1 MKKVIYRIF
10 DIFITIW
17 DKVALLS
24 ALGLLLILVVTMID
38 VCIRPFDRSVKGSM
52 ELVMAL
58 ITVVA
63 FFGFGKAVLE
73 DAFIKVEI
81 FKFGKLE
88 FAIKIL
94 IEVLHFAIFA
104 FVTYYCFEQSLVGL
118 KMGTS
123 SQLLDI
129 PRWPFQMLSGFAFGM
144 AALCIPL
151 KFYIDAEKR
160 KAVSKD
166 E

>member
-52 ELVMAL
+52 ELVWL
-58 ITVVA
+58 LLPLLLSSVRKGCI
-63 FFGFGKAVLE
+63 GRR
-73 DAFIKVEI
+73 IYQSRN

-123 SQLLDI
+123 SSFSISPDGRSRCCPALLSEWQ
-129 PRWPFQMLSGFAFGM
+129 RFAYRSNFT
-144 AALCIPL
+144 
-151 KFYIDAEKR
+151 
-160 KAVSKD
+160 
-166 E
+166 

>member
-1 MKKVIYRIF
+1 MKKVIFKIF
-10 DIFITIW
+10 DFFVFFW
-17 DKVALLS
+17 DKVAILS
-24 ALGLLLILVVTMID
+24 AIGLFGILAVTLTD
-38 VCIRPFDRSVKGSM
+38 VAIRPFSNSVKGSM
-52 ELVMAL
+52 ELVIAL

-63 FFGFGKAVLE
+63 FFGFGKAVL
-73 DAFIKVEI
+73 DDSFIKVEI
-81 FKFGKLE
+81 FSFGKAE
-88 FAIKIL
+88 FVKNIV
-94 IEVLHFAIFA
+94 IETLHFVLFA
-104 FVTYYCFEQSLVGL
+104 FVAYYCFEQSLVGL

-151 KFYIDAEKR
+151 TFYTKYQKSKSDN
-160 KAVSKD
+160 KD